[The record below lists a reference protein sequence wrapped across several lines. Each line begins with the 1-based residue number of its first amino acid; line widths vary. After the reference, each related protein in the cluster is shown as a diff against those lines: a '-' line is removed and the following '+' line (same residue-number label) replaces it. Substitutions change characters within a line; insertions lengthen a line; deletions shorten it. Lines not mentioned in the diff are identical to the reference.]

1 MYPDGL
7 PLMSQ
12 HLEKILAH
20 AERQL
25 TSEGSR
31 RLRERLDL
39 YKKFLKI
46 EEHRLRL
53 KHYSGAGGLE
63 IVRDRAALLDIVLRH
78 LFEGALEGST
88 YEDKAPPVAL
98 LAIGGYGRG
107 ELSPYS
113 DVDILFLHDSSRIS
127 AEAAE
132 VIEQVLYMLWDVGF
146 KVGHSTRSIDEAIKL
161 ANADVLT
168 KTSLLESRF
177 LAGDHRRHSK
187 FRREFFERC
196 VRGQVDS
203 YLKWRLENQ
212 DERHRKYGGSVFMQE
227 PNVKNACGGLRDYH
241 NLQWICYFR
250 DGMMS
255 TAKLVERKF
264 ISESDRRA
272 IDRAYDFLLRVRTEL
287 HYLSKRPSDLLTLFY
302 QGQIANSFHYPQKNV
317 LRRSES
323 FMRDYYQHAR
333 TIYLTAKRVTEGFLL
348 PDLSEKEQKPVFGF
362 LAKRKLKTE
371 QFDGFYSHGRLIY
384 AENPEVFHED
394 PFRLIRVFLYAQQRE
409 LELSS
414 ELQQLIRRRT
424 RLVNRTFQYARAARE
439 TFQAILSRKGQVGH
453 ILRMMHEVDFLGKY
467 LPEFGELTCL
477 VQHEF
482 FHRYTADEHTL
493 VCIEKLDSL
502 IDTEDPKLAPYKSLF
517 LKVEDP
523 YVLYLALL
531 LHDTGKASGARHHA
545 EASALS
551 AQKVAARLQLAPE
564 RRRKRIFLFNH
575 HITLSELV
583 NGQNLEDSAT
593 IADFAEVVRNPENL
607 DGLMLLTLADGQGT
621 GGQNWS
627 DWKET
632 LVWQLYHAT
641 SSYLHDEREFFA
653 ERRIAREDLQQA
665 VAKKMAKDSA
675 EEIEVHF
682 NSMPDRYFQSHN
694 VNEIVGHLRLFR
706 SFVESRVRNPS
717 LALSAAVKWHSK
729 PDQGHSE
736 FWICTWDRA
745 ALMAKIAGSFATA
758 SINILSADV
767 YTRVDNLMLAI
778 FRVCDTSFRPV
789 SDERDLQQ
797 VESVLQE
804 SLEKIDYDFA
814 PLLEKARK
822 RTAFHLPIGL
832 ELPTKLVISNEIH
845 SGYTVI
851 DLQTADRLGLLYDLL
866 ICLSGAKVNIASSR
880 IATEKG
886 AAFDSFYVTDLE
898 ARKITDEATLRH
910 LQKSLLAAATGGE
923 YGRKQAPPVSR

>member
-1 MYPDGL
+1 
-7 PLMSQ
+7 MSQ

-63 IVRDRAALLDIVLRH
+63 IVRDRAALLDVVLRH
-78 LFEGALEGST
+78 LFEGAVEGST
-88 YEDKAPPVAL
+88 FGDKTPPIAL

-113 DVDILFLHDSSRIS
+113 DVDILFLHDSARTS

-146 KVGHSTRSIDEAIKL
+146 KVGHATRSIDEAIKL
-161 ANADVLT
+161 ANSDVLT

-227 PNVKNACGGLRDYH
+227 PNIKNACGGLRDYH
-241 NLQWICYFR
+241 NMQWICYFR
-250 DGMMS
+250 DGVMS
-255 TAKLVERKF
+255 TSKLVERKY

-272 IDRAYDFLLRVRTEL
+272 IDRAYDFLQRVRTEL
-287 HYLSKRPSDLLTLFY
+287 HYLSKRPSDLMTLFY

-333 TIYLTAKRVTEGFLL
+333 TIYLTAKGVTEVYLL
-348 PDLSEKEQKPVFGF
+348 PDISDREHKPVFGF
-362 LAKRKLKTE
+362 LANRKLKTE

-384 AENPEVFHED
+384 FENREVFHED
-394 PFRLIRVFLYAQQRE
+394 PYRLIRVFLYAQQRE

-414 ELQQLIRRRT
+414 ELQQLIRRRS
-424 RLVNRTFQYARAARE
+424 RLINRTFQYARAARE
-439 TFQAILSRKGQVGH
+439 TFQAILSKKGQVGH

-493 VCIEKLDSL
+493 VCIEKLDLL

-531 LHDTGKASGARHHA
+531 LHDTGKSSGARHHA
-545 EASALS
+545 EASALN
-551 AQKVAARLQLAPE
+551 AQKVAARLQLSPE
-564 RRRKRIFLFNH
+564 RRRKLILLVDH
-575 HITLSELV
+575 HMTLSEIA
-583 NGQNLEDSAT
+583 QRRNLEDSAT
-593 IADFAEVVRNPENL
+593 IADFAEVVRSPENL
-607 DGLMLLTLADGQGT
+607 DSLMLLTLADGQGT

-632 LVWQLYHAT
+632 LVWHLYHAT
-641 SSYLHDEREFFA
+641 SSYLNDEREFFA

-665 VAKKMAKDSA
+665 VAKKLAKDSA

-682 NSMPDRYFQSHN
+682 HSMPDRYFQSHG

-706 SFVESRVRNPS
+706 SFVEMRTRNPKM
-717 LALSAAVKWHSK
+717 ALSAAVKWHSK

-758 SINILSADV
+758 SINILSADA

-804 SLEKIDYDFA
+804 SLEKIDYDFT

-822 RTAFHLPIGL
+822 RTSFHLPIGL
-832 ELPTKLVISNEIH
+832 DLPTKLAISNEIH

-851 DLQTADRLGLLYDLL
+851 DLQTADRLGLLYDIL
-866 ICLSGAKVNIASSR
+866 ICLSRGKVNIALSR

-898 ARKITDEATLRH
+898 SRKITDEATLRR
-910 LQKSLLAAATGGE
+910 LQTTLLAAATGGE
-923 YGRKQAPPVSR
+923 YSKK

>member
-1 MYPDGL
+1 
-7 PLMSQ
+7 MSQ

-63 IVRDRAALLDIVLRH
+63 IVHDRSALLDVVLRH
-78 LFEGALEGST
+78 LFEGAVEGSSIANKT
-88 YEDKAPPVAL
+88 PPFAL

-113 DVDILFLHDSSRIS
+113 DVDILFLHDSPRIS
-127 AEAAE
+127 ADAAE

-146 KVGHSTRSIDEAIKL
+146 KVGHSTRSVDEAIKL
-161 ANADVLT
+161 ANQDVQT

-177 LAGDHRRHSK
+177 LAGDHIRHAK

-196 VRGQVDS
+196 VRGQVDH
-203 YLKWRLENQ
+203 YLRWRVANQ

-227 PNVKNACGGLRDYH
+227 PNIKNGCGGLRDYH
-241 NLQWICYFR
+241 NMQWICFFR
-250 DGMMS
+250 DGVMS
-255 TAKLVERKF
+255 TVKLVERKY

-287 HYLSKRPSDLLTLFY
+287 HYLSNRPTDLLTLFF
-302 QGQIANSFHYPQKNV
+302 QGQIANSFHYPPKNV
-317 LRRSES
+317 LRRSEA

-348 PDLSEKEQKPVFGF
+348 PGIADKEQKPVFGF

-371 QFDGFYSHGRLIY
+371 QFDGFYSHGGLIY
-384 AENPEVFHED
+384 FENREVFNED
-394 PFRLIRVFLYAQQRE
+394 HFRLIRVFLHAQQRE
-409 LELSS
+409 LALSS
-414 ELQQLIRRRT
+414 ELQQLIRRRS

-439 TFQAILSRKGQVGH
+439 TFQAIMSRKGQVGH
-453 ILRMMHEVDFLGKY
+453 VLRMMHEVDFLGRY
-467 LPEFGELTCL
+467 MPEFGSLTCL
-477 VQHEF
+477 VQHEY

-517 LKVEDP
+517 LKLEDP

-531 LHDTGKASGARHHA
+531 LHDTGKATGARHHS
-545 EASALS
+545 EASAVN
-551 AQKVAARLQLAPE
+551 AQKVAARLQLSPE
-564 RRRKRIFLFNH
+564 RRRKLIILVDH
-575 HITLSELV
+575 HLTLSEIA
-583 NGQNLEDSAT
+583 QRRNLEDTAT
-593 IADFAEVVRNPENL
+593 IADFAEIVRSQENL
-607 DGLMLLTLADGQGT
+607 DALMLLTLADGQGT

-632 LVWQLYHAT
+632 LVWHLYHAT

-653 ERRIAREDLQQA
+653 ERKIQREDLQQA
-665 VAKKMAKDSA
+665 VAKRLSKDAA

-682 NSMPDRYFQSHN
+682 QSMPDRYFQSHN
-694 VNEIVGHLRLFR
+694 INEIVGHIRLFHTFMETR
-706 SFVESRVRNPS
+706 MRNPKM
-717 LALSAAVKWHSK
+717 ALSAAIRWHPK

-736 FWICTWDRA
+736 FWICTWDRS

-758 SINILSADV
+758 SINILSADA
-767 YTRVDNLMLAI
+767 YTRVDNLMLGI

-789 SDERDLQQ
+789 VDERDLEQ
-797 VESVLQE
+797 VDSVLQT
-804 SLEKIDYDFA
+804 SLEKSDFDFG
-814 PLLEKARK
+814 PLFERARK
-822 RTAFHLPIGL
+822 RTAFHRPLGVD
-832 ELPTKLVISNEIH
+832 LPTKLVISNEIH
-845 SGYTVI
+845 SNYTVI
-851 DLQTADRLGLLYDLL
+851 DLQTADRLGLLYDILV
-866 ICLSGAKVNIASSR
+866 CLSRAKVNIASSR

-886 AAFDSFYVTDLE
+886 AAFDSFYVTNTE
-898 ARKITDEATLRH
+898 SQKITDPEALKK
-910 LQKSLLAAATGGE
+910 LKSALLAAATRGE
-923 YGRKQAPPVSR
+923 IGKK

>member
-1 MYPDGL
+1 
-7 PLMSQ
+7 MSQ

-78 LFEGALEGST
+78 LFEGAVEGSA
-88 YEDKAPPVAL
+88 YADKTPPVAL

-113 DVDILFLHDSSRIS
+113 DVDILFLHDSARVTG
-127 AEAAE
+127 EATE

-161 ANADVLT
+161 ANSDVLT

-196 VRGQVDS
+196 VRGQVDH

-227 PNVKNACGGLRDYH
+227 PNIKNGCGGLRDYH
-241 NLQWICYFR
+241 NMQWICYFR
-250 DGMMS
+250 DGVMS
-255 TAKLVERKF
+255 TAKLVERKYV
-264 ISESDRRA
+264 SESDRRA
-272 IDRAYDFLLRVRTEL
+272 IDRAYDFLQRVRTEF
-287 HYLSKRPSDLLTLFY
+287 HYLSKRPSDLMTLFY

-348 PDLSEKEQKPVFGF
+348 PDIREKEQKPVFGF

-384 AENPEVFHED
+384 SENPEVFHED

-409 LELSS
+409 LELSP

-467 LPEFGELTCL
+467 IPEFGELTCL

-493 VCIEKLDSL
+493 VCIEKLDL
-502 IDTEDPKLAPYKSLF
+502 VIDTEDPKLSPYKSLF
-517 LKVEDP
+517 LQLEDP

-545 EASALS
+545 EASALN
-551 AQKVAARLQLAPE
+551 AQKVAARLQLSPE
-564 RRRKRIFLFNH
+564 RRRRLILLVDH
-575 HITLSELV
+575 HMTLSEIA
-583 NGQNLEDSAT
+583 QRRNLEDSAT

-607 DGLMLLTLADGQGT
+607 DALMLLTLADGQGT

-632 LVWQLYHAT
+632 LVWHLYHAT

-653 ERRIAREDLQQA
+653 ERKIAREDLQQA

-694 VNEIVGHLRLFR
+694 INEIVGHLRLFR
-706 SFVESRVRNPS
+706 SFVELRSRNPK

-804 SLEKIDYDFA
+804 SLEKIDYDFT

-832 ELPTKLVISNEIH
+832 ELPTKLMISNEIN

-851 DLQTADRLGLLYDLL
+851 DLQTADRLGLLYDVLV
-866 ICLSGAKVNIASSR
+866 CLSRAKVNIALSR

-898 ARKITDEATLRH
+898 GRKITEEAVLRR
-910 LQKSLLAAATGGE
+910 LQTSLLASATGGE
-923 YGRKQAPPVSR
+923 YGKK

>member
-1 MYPDGL
+1 
-7 PLMSQ
+7 MSQ

-78 LFEGALEGST
+78 LFEGALDGSD
-88 YEDKAPPVAL
+88 YADKTPPVAL

-196 VRGQVDS
+196 VRGQVDH

-227 PNVKNACGGLRDYH
+227 PNIKNGCGGLRDYH
-241 NLQWICYFR
+241 NMQWICYFR
-250 DGMMS
+250 DGVMS
-255 TAKLVERKF
+255 TAKLVERKY

-323 FMRDYYQHAR
+323 FMRDYYQHGR

-348 PDLSEKEQKPVFGF
+348 PDISEKEQKPVFGF

-384 AENPEVFHED
+384 AENPEIFHED

-467 LPEFGELTCL
+467 MPEFGELTCL

-517 LKVEDP
+517 LKLEDP

-564 RRRKRIFLFNH
+564 RRRKLILLVDH
-575 HITLSELV
+575 HMTLSEIA
-583 NGQNLEDSAT
+583 QRRNLEDSAT

-632 LVWQLYHAT
+632 LVWHLYHAT

-665 VAKKMAKDSA
+665 VSKKMAKDSA

-682 NSMPDRYFQSHN
+682 SSMPDRYFQSHN

-706 SFVESRVRNPS
+706 SFVELRLRNPK
-717 LALSAAVKWHSK
+717 LALSAAVKWQSK

-804 SLEKIDYDFA
+804 SLEKIDYDFS
-814 PLLEKARK
+814 PLMEKARK

-866 ICLSGAKVNIASSR
+866 ICLSRAKVNIASSR

-898 ARKITDEATLRH
+898 GRKITDEGMLRH
-910 LQKSLLAAATGGE
+910 LQMSLLAAATGGQ
-923 YGRKQAPPVSR
+923 YGRK

>member
-1 MYPDGL
+1 
-7 PLMSQ
+7 MSQ

-25 TSEGSR
+25 TSDGSR

-39 YKKFLKI
+39 YKKFLKV

-53 KHYSGAGGLE
+53 KHYSGGGGLE
-63 IVRDRAALLDIVLRH
+63 IVRDRSALLDVVLRH
-78 LFEGALEGST
+78 LFQGAIEGSS
-88 YEDKAPPVAL
+88 YGDKTPPFAL

-107 ELSPYS
+107 ELNPYS
-113 DVDILFLHDSSRIS
+113 DVDILFLHDAPRIS
-127 AEAAE
+127 AESAE

-161 ANADVLT
+161 ANQDVQT

-177 LAGDHRRHSK
+177 LAGDHLRHAK

-203 YLKWRLENQ
+203 YLRWRVSNQ

-227 PNVKNACGGLRDYH
+227 PNIKNGCGGLRDYH
-241 NLQWICYFR
+241 NMQWICFFR
-250 DGMMS
+250 DGVMS
-255 TAKLVERKF
+255 TVKLVERKY

-287 HYLSKRPSDLLTLFY
+287 HYLSNRPSDVLTLFY
-302 QGQIANSFHYPQKNV
+302 QGQIANSFHYPPKNV
-317 LRRSES
+317 LRRSEA
-323 FMRDYYQHAR
+323 FMREYYQYAR
-333 TIYLTAKRVTEGFLL
+333 AIYLTAKRITESYLL
-348 PDLSEKEQKPVFGF
+348 PGIAEKEKRPIFGF

-371 QFDGFYSHGRLIY
+371 QFDGFYSHGGLIY
-384 AENPEVFHED
+384 FDSREVFNED
-394 PFRLIRVFLYAQQRE
+394 PFRLIRVFLHAQQRE
-409 LELSS
+409 LALSS
-414 ELQQLIRRRT
+414 ELQQLIRRRS

-453 ILRMMHEVDFLGKY
+453 ILRMMHEVDLLGRY
-467 LPEFGELTCL
+467 MPEFGSITCL
-477 VQHEF
+477 VQHEY

-517 LKVEDP
+517 LKLEDP

-531 LHDTGKASGARHHA
+531 LHDTGKATGARHHS
-545 EASALS
+545 EASAVH
-551 AQKVAARLQLAPE
+551 AQKVAARLQLSPE
-564 RRRKRIFLFNH
+564 RRRKLILLVDH
-575 HITLSELV
+575 HLTLSEIAQRR
-583 NGQNLEDSAT
+583 NIEDSAT
-593 IADFAEVVRNPENL
+593 IGDFAEIVRSPENL
-607 DGLMLLTLADGQGT
+607 DALMLLTLADGQGT

-632 LVWQLYHAT
+632 LVWHLYHAT

-653 ERRIAREDLQQA
+653 ERKIQREDLQQA
-665 VAKKMAKDSA
+665 VAKRLSKDA
-675 EEIEVHF
+675 TEEIEVHF
-682 NSMPDRYFQSHN
+682 QSMPDRYFQSHN
-694 VNEIVGHLRLFR
+694 VNEIVGHIRLFHTFMETR
-706 SFVESRVRNPS
+706 IRNPKM
-717 LALSAAVKWHSK
+717 ALSAAIKWIPK

-736 FWICTWDRA
+736 FWICTWDRN
-745 ALMAKIAGSFATA
+745 ALMAKIAGCFATA
-758 SINILSADV
+758 SINILSADA
-767 YTRVDNLMLAI
+767 YTRVDNLMLGI

-789 SDERDLQQ
+789 VDERDLQE
-797 VESVLQE
+797 VDSVLQT
-804 SLEKIDYDFA
+804 SLEKSDFDFG

-822 RTAFHLPIGL
+822 RTAFHRPIGV

-845 SGYTVI
+845 SNYTVI
-851 DLQTADRLGLLYDLL
+851 DLQTADRLGLLYDIL
-866 ICLSGAKVNIASSR
+866 ICLSRANVNIASSR

-886 AAFDSFYVTDLE
+886 AAFDSFYVTNSE
-898 ARKITDEATLRH
+898 FQKITDPEALKR
-910 LQKSLLAAATGGE
+910 LQSSLLAAATGGE
-923 YGRKQAPPVSR
+923 FGRK

>member
-1 MYPDGL
+1 
-7 PLMSQ
+7 MSQ

-78 LFEGALEGST
+78 LFEGALDGSD
-88 YEDKAPPVAL
+88 YADKTPPVAL

-127 AEAAE
+127 SEAAE

-196 VRGQVDS
+196 VRGQVDH

-227 PNVKNACGGLRDYH
+227 PNIKNGCGGLRDYH
-241 NLQWICYFR
+241 NMQWICYFR
-250 DGMMS
+250 DGVMS
-255 TAKLVERKF
+255 TAKLVERKY

-272 IDRAYDFLLRVRTEL
+272 IDRAYDFLQRVRTEL

-302 QGQIANSFHYPQKNV
+302 QGQMANSFRYPQKNV

-323 FMRDYYQHAR
+323 FMRDYYQHGR

-348 PDLSEKEQKPVFGF
+348 PDISEKEQKPVFGF

-384 AENPEVFHED
+384 AENPEIFHED

-467 LPEFGELTCL
+467 MPEFGELTCL

-517 LKVEDP
+517 LKLEDP

-564 RRRKRIFLFNH
+564 RRRKLILLVDH
-575 HITLSELV
+575 HMTLSEIA
-583 NGQNLEDSAT
+583 QRRNLEDSAT

-632 LVWQLYHAT
+632 LVWHLYHAT

-665 VAKKMAKDSA
+665 VSKKMAKDSA

-682 NSMPDRYFQSHN
+682 SSMPDRYFQSHN

-706 SFVESRVRNPS
+706 SFVELRLRNPK
-717 LALSAAVKWHSK
+717 LALSAAVKWQSK

-804 SLEKIDYDFA
+804 SLEKIDYDFS
-814 PLLEKARK
+814 PLMEKARK

-866 ICLSGAKVNIASSR
+866 ICLSRAKVNIASSR

-898 ARKITDEATLRH
+898 GRKITDEGMLRH
-910 LQKSLLAAATGGE
+910 LQMSLLAAATGGQ
-923 YGRKQAPPVSR
+923 YGRK

>member
-1 MYPDGL
+1 
-7 PLMSQ
+7 MSQ

-63 IVRDRAALLDIVLRH
+63 IVRDRAALLDVVLRH
-78 LFEGALEGST
+78 LFEGALEGSGFA
-88 YEDKAPPVAL
+88 ERMPPVAL

-107 ELSPYS
+107 ELNPYS
-113 DVDILFLHDSSRIS
+113 DVDIWFLHDSLRI
-127 AEAAE
+127 ADETEE

-146 KVGHSTRSIDEAIKL
+146 KVGHSTRSIDGAIKV
-161 ANADVLT
+161 ANSCVIT

-177 LAGDHRRHSK
+177 LAGNQRLHSK

-196 VRGQVDS
+196 VRGQVES

-227 PNVKNACGGLRDYH
+227 PNVKNACGGVRDYH

-250 DGMMS
+250 DGVMS

-348 PDLSEKEQKPVFGF
+348 PDISEKEQKPVFGF
-362 LAKRKLKTE
+362 LARRKLKTE
-371 QFDGFYSHGRLIY
+371 HFDGFYSHGRLIY
-384 AENPEVFHED
+384 FENREIFHED
-394 PFRLIRVFLYAQQRE
+394 PFRLIRVLLYAQQRE
-409 LELSS
+409 VELSS

-467 LPEFGELTCL
+467 MPEFGELTCL

-502 IDTEDPKLAPYKSLF
+502 IDIADPKLAQYKTLF
-517 LKVEDP
+517 RNLEDP

-531 LHDTGKASGARHHA
+531 LHDTGKASGARPHA
-545 EASALS
+545 EASALN
-551 AQKVAARLQLAPE
+551 AQKVAARLQLSPE
-564 RRRKRIFLFNH
+564 RRSRLILLVDH
-575 HITLSELV
+575 HMTLSEIAQRRNV
-583 NGQNLEDSAT
+583 EDPAT
-593 IADFAEVVRNPENL
+593 VAAFARSLHTQENI
-607 DGLMLLTLADGQGT
+607 DSLMLLTLADGQGT
-621 GGQNWS
+621 SAQNWS

-632 LVWQLYHAT
+632 LVWQLYQAA
-641 SSYLHDEREFFA
+641 SSYLRDESEFFKK
-653 ERRIAREDLQQA
+653 RRIERADLHAAVSKRLARDFG
-665 VAKKMAKDSA
+665 
-675 EEIEVHF
+675 EEIETHF
-682 NSMPDRYFQSHN
+682 QSVPERYFQSHD
-694 VNEIVGHLRLFR
+694 VNEIVGHIRLFR
-706 SFVESRVRNPS
+706 GWLETRFKNSEEALAPAVR
-717 LALSAAVKWHSK
+717 WHSK
-729 PDQGHSE
+729 PTQGHSE
-736 FWICTWDRA
+736 VWICTWDRA

-758 SINILSADV
+758 SINILSADA
-767 YTRVDNLMLAI
+767 YTRTDNLMLGV
-778 FRVCDTSFRPV
+778 FRVCDVNFAPV
-789 SDERDLQQ
+789 TEERDQKM
-797 VESVLQE
+797 VEEILRQALRKAE
-804 SLEKIDYDFA
+804 FDF
-814 PLLEKARK
+814 
-822 RTAFHLPIGL
+822 
-832 ELPTKLVISNEIH
+832 
-845 SGYTVI
+845 
-851 DLQTADRLGLLYDLL
+851 
-866 ICLSGAKVNIASSR
+866 
-880 IATEKG
+880 
-886 AAFDSFYVTDLE
+886 
-898 ARKITDEATLRH
+898 
-910 LQKSLLAAATGGE
+910 
-923 YGRKQAPPVSR
+923 

>member
-1 MYPDGL
+1 
-7 PLMSQ
+7 MSQ

-25 TSEGSR
+25 TSDGSR

-39 YKKFLKI
+39 YKKFLKV

-63 IVRDRAALLDIVLRH
+63 IVRDRSALLDVVLRH
-78 LFEGALEGST
+78 LFQDAIEGSSFA
-88 YEDKAPPVAL
+88 DKTPPFAL

-107 ELSPYS
+107 ELNPYS
-113 DVDILFLHDSSRIS
+113 DVDILFLHDAPRIP
-127 AEAAE
+127 AESAE

-161 ANADVLT
+161 ANQDVQT

-177 LAGDHRRHSK
+177 LAGDHLRHAK

-196 VRGQVDS
+196 VRGQVDN
-203 YLKWRLENQ
+203 YLRWRVSNQ

-227 PNVKNACGGLRDYH
+227 PNIKNGCGGLRDYH
-241 NLQWICYFR
+241 NMEWICFFR
-250 DGMMS
+250 DGVMS
-255 TAKLVERKF
+255 TVKLVERKY

-287 HYLSKRPSDLLTLFY
+287 HYLSNRPSDVLTLFY
-302 QGQIANSFHYPQKNV
+302 QGQIANSFHYPPKNV
-317 LRRSES
+317 LRRSEA
-323 FMRDYYQHAR
+323 FMREYYQHAR

-348 PDLSEKEQKPVFGF
+348 PGIAEKEQRPIFGF

-371 QFDGFYSHGRLIY
+371 QFDGFYSHGGLIY
-384 AENPEVFHED
+384 FENREVFNED
-394 PFRLIRVFLYAQQRE
+394 PFRLIRVFLHAQQRE
-409 LELSS
+409 LALSS
-414 ELQQLIRRRT
+414 ELQQLIRRRS

-439 TFQAILSRKGQVGH
+439 TFQAILSRKGEVGH
-453 ILRMMHEVDFLGKY
+453 ILRMMHEVDFLGRY
-467 LPEFGELTCL
+467 MPEFGSITCL
-477 VQHEF
+477 VQHEY

-517 LKVEDP
+517 LKLEDP

-531 LHDTGKASGARHHA
+531 LHDTGKATGARHHS
-545 EASALS
+545 EASAVN
-551 AQKVAARLQLAPE
+551 AQKVAARLQLSPE
-564 RRRKRIFLFNH
+564 RRRKLILLVDH
-575 HITLSELV
+575 HLTLSEIAQRR
-583 NGQNLEDSAT
+583 NIEDSAT
-593 IADFAEVVRNPENL
+593 IADFAEIVRSPENL
-607 DGLMLLTLADGQGT
+607 DALMLLTLADGQGT

-632 LVWQLYHAT
+632 LVWHLYHAT

-653 ERRIAREDLQQA
+653 ERKIQREDLQQA
-665 VAKKMAKDSA
+665 IAKRLSKDA
-675 EEIEVHF
+675 TEEIEVHF
-682 NSMPDRYFQSHN
+682 QSMPDRYFQSHN
-694 VNEIVGHLRLFR
+694 VNEIIGHIRLFH
-706 SFVESRVRNPS
+706 SFMETRIRNPKM
-717 LALSAAVKWHSK
+717 ALSAAIKWLPK

-736 FWICTWDRA
+736 FWICTWDRN

-758 SINILSADV
+758 SINILSADA
-767 YTRVDNLMLAI
+767 YTRVDNLMLGI

-789 SDERDLQQ
+789 VDERDLQQ
-797 VESVLQE
+797 VDSILQT
-804 SLEKIDYDFA
+804 SLEKSDFDFG
-814 PLLEKARK
+814 PLLERARK
-822 RTAFHLPIGL
+822 RTAFHRPIGV

-845 SGYTVI
+845 SNYTVI
-851 DLQTADRLGLLYDLL
+851 DLQTADRLGLLYDIL
-866 ICLSGAKVNIASSR
+866 ICLSRANVNIASSR

-886 AAFDSFYVTDLE
+886 AAFDNFYVTDSE
-898 ARKITDEATLRH
+898 SQKITDPEALKR
-910 LQKSLLAAATGGE
+910 LQSSLLAAATGGE
-923 YGRKQAPPVSR
+923 FGRK

>member
-1 MYPDGL
+1 
-7 PLMSQ
+7 MSQ

-78 LFEGALEGST
+78 LFEGAVEGSAYT
-88 YEDKAPPVAL
+88 DKTPPVAL

-113 DVDILFLHDSSRIS
+113 DVDILFLHDSARITG
-127 AEAAE
+127 EATE

-161 ANADVLT
+161 ANSDVLT

-196 VRGQVDS
+196 VRGQVDH
-203 YLKWRLENQ
+203 YLKWRLDNQ

-227 PNVKNACGGLRDYH
+227 PNIKNGCGGLRDYH
-241 NLQWICYFR
+241 NMQWICYFR
-250 DGMMS
+250 DGVMS
-255 TAKLVERKF
+255 TAKLVERKY

-272 IDRAYDFLLRVRTEL
+272 IDRAYDFMQRVRTEF
-287 HYLSKRPSDLLTLFY
+287 HYLSKRPSDLMTLFY

-348 PDLSEKEQKPVFGF
+348 PDIREKEQKPVFGF

-384 AENPEVFHED
+384 SENPEVFHED

-409 LELSS
+409 LELSP

-467 LPEFGELTCL
+467 IPEFGELTCL

-493 VCIEKLDSL
+493 VCIEKLDL
-502 IDTEDPKLAPYKSLF
+502 VIDTEDPKLSPYKSLF
-517 LKVEDP
+517 LQLEDP

-545 EASALS
+545 EASALN
-551 AQKVAARLQLAPE
+551 AQKVAARLQLSPE
-564 RRRKRIFLFNH
+564 RRRRLILLVDH
-575 HITLSELV
+575 HMTLSEIA
-583 NGQNLEDSAT
+583 QRRNLEDSAT

-607 DGLMLLTLADGQGT
+607 DALMLLTLADGQGT

-632 LVWQLYHAT
+632 LVWHLYHAT

-694 VNEIVGHLRLFR
+694 INEIVGHLRLFR
-706 SFVESRVRNPS
+706 SFVELRSRNPKM
-717 LALSAAVKWHSK
+717 ALSAAVKWHSK

-804 SLEKIDYDFA
+804 SLEKIDYDFT

-832 ELPTKLVISNEIH
+832 ELPTKLMISNEIN

-851 DLQTADRLGLLYDLL
+851 DLQTADRLGLLYDVLV
-866 ICLSGAKVNIASSR
+866 CLSRAKVNIALSR

-898 ARKITDEATLRH
+898 GRKITEEAVLRR
-910 LQKSLLAAATGGE
+910 LQTTLLASATGGE
-923 YGRKQAPPVSR
+923 YGKK

>member
-1 MYPDGL
+1 
-7 PLMSQ
+7 MSQ

-63 IVRDRAALLDIVLRH
+63 IVRDRAALLDVVLRH
-78 LFEGALEGST
+78 LFEGAVEGSA
-88 YEDKAPPVAL
+88 YADKTPPVAL

-113 DVDILFLHDSSRIS
+113 DVDILFLHDAARIS
-127 AEAAE
+127 SEATE

-161 ANADVLT
+161 ANSDVLT

-177 LAGDHRRHSK
+177 LAGDHRRQSK

-196 VRGQVDS
+196 VRGQVDH

-227 PNVKNACGGLRDYH
+227 PNVKNGCGGLRDYH
-241 NLQWICYFR
+241 NMQWICYFR
-250 DGMMS
+250 DGVMS
-255 TAKLVERKF
+255 TAKLVERKY

-272 IDRAYDFLLRVRTEL
+272 IDRAYDFLERVRTEL
-287 HYLSKRPSDLLTLFY
+287 HYQSKRPSDLLTLFL

-348 PDLSEKEQKPVFGF
+348 PDLSNKERKPVFGF

-371 QFDGFYSHGRLIY
+371 QFDGFYSHGRLMY
-384 AENPEVFHED
+384 FENREVFHED

-424 RLVNRTFQYARAARE
+424 RLVNRTFQYARSARE

-467 LPEFGELTCL
+467 MPEFGELTCL

-502 IDTEDPKLAPYKSLF
+502 IDTEDSKLAPYKSLF
-517 LKVEDP
+517 LKLEDP

-531 LHDTGKASGARHHA
+531 LHDTGKASGARHHS
-545 EASALS
+545 EASALN
-551 AQKVAARLQLAPE
+551 AQKVAARLQLSPE
-564 RRRKRIFLFNH
+564 RRRKLILLVDH
-575 HITLSELV
+575 HMTLSEIA
-583 NGQNLEDSAT
+583 QRRNLEDSAT

-607 DGLMLLTLADGQGT
+607 DALMLLTLADGQGT

-632 LVWQLYHAT
+632 LVWHLYHAT

-653 ERRIAREDLQQA
+653 ERLIAREDLQQA
-665 VAKKMAKDSA
+665 VAKKMAKDSG

-694 VNEIVGHLRLFR
+694 INEIVGHLRLFR
-706 SFVESRVRNPS
+706 SFVESRVRNPKM
-717 LALSAAVKWHSK
+717 ALSAAVKWNSK

-797 VESVLQE
+797 VESVLQA
-804 SLEKIDYDFA
+804 SLEKIDYDFT
-814 PLLEKARK
+814 PLMEKARK
-822 RTAFHLPIGL
+822 RTAFHLPIGMD
-832 ELPTKLVISNEIH
+832 LPTKLVISNEIH

-851 DLQTADRLGLLYDLL
+851 DLQTADRLGLLYDVL
-866 ICLSGAKVNIASSR
+866 ICLSRAKVNIALSR

-898 ARKITDEATLRH
+898 GRKITDEAMLRR
-910 LQKSLLAAATGGE
+910 LQISLLAAATGGE
-923 YGRKQAPPVSR
+923 YGKK

>member
-1 MYPDGL
+1 
-7 PLMSQ
+7 MSQ

-20 AERQL
+20 AEREL
-25 TSEGSR
+25 SSEGSR

-78 LFEGALEGST
+78 LFEGAMEGSAYAEKT
-88 YEDKAPPVAL
+88 PPVAL

-113 DVDILFLHDSSRIS
+113 DVDILFLHDSGRIS
-127 AEAAE
+127 AEATE

-146 KVGHSTRSIDEAIKL
+146 KVGHSTRFIDEAIKL
-161 ANADVLT
+161 ANSDVLT

-177 LAGDHRRHSK
+177 LAGDHRGHSK

-196 VRGQVDS
+196 VRGQVES

-212 DERHRKYGGSVFMQE
+212 DDRHRKYGGSVFMQE
-227 PNVKNACGGLRDYH
+227 PNIKNGCGGLRDYH
-241 NLQWICYFR
+241 NMQWICYFR
-250 DGMMS
+250 DGAMS

-272 IDRAYDFLLRVRTEL
+272 IDRAYDFLQRVRTEL

-348 PDLSEKEQKPVFGF
+348 PDISEREQKPIFGF

-371 QFDGFYSHGRLIY
+371 QFDGFYSHGGLIY
-384 AENPEVFHED
+384 FENSEVFHGD

-502 IDTEDPKLAPYKSLF
+502 IDTEDPKLAPYNSLF
-517 LKVEDP
+517 LKLEDP
-523 YVLYLALL
+523 YALYLALL
-531 LHDTGKASGARHHA
+531 LHDTGKSSGARHHA
-545 EASALS
+545 EASALN
-551 AQKVAARLQLAPE
+551 AQKVAARLQLSPE
-564 RRRKRIFLFNH
+564 RRRKLIFLVDH
-575 HITLSELV
+575 HMTLSEIA
-583 NGQNLEDSAT
+583 QRRNLEDSAT

-607 DGLMLLTLADGQGT
+607 DALMLLTLADGQGT

-653 ERRIAREDLQQA
+653 ERLIAREDLQLA
-665 VAKKMAKDSA
+665 VAKKMAKDTG

-694 VNEIVGHLRLFR
+694 VNEIVGHIRLFR
-706 SFVESRVRNPS
+706 SFVESRVRNPKM
-717 LALSAAVKWHSK
+717 ALSAAVKWHTK

-804 SLEKIDYDFA
+804 SLEKIDYDFT

-832 ELPTKLVISNEIH
+832 ELPTKLVVSNEIH

-851 DLQTADRLGLLYDLL
+851 DLQTADRLGLLYDVL
-866 ICLSGAKVNIASSR
+866 ICLSRAKVNIASSR

-898 ARKITDEATLRH
+898 GRKITDEATLRR
-910 LQKSLLAAATGGE
+910 LQTSLLAAATGGE
-923 YGRKQAPPVSR
+923 YGKK

>member
-1 MYPDGL
+1 
-7 PLMSQ
+7 MSQ

-25 TSEGSR
+25 ASEGSR

-78 LFEGALEGST
+78 LFEGAMEGSVYADRT
-88 YEDKAPPVAL
+88 PPVAL

-113 DVDILFLHDSSRIS
+113 DVDILFLHDSARIAS
-127 AEAAE
+127 EGAE

-146 KVGHSTRSIDEAIKL
+146 KVGHATRSIDEAIKL
-161 ANADVLT
+161 ANSDVLT

-177 LAGDHRRHSK
+177 LAGDHRQHSK

-196 VRGQVDS
+196 VRGQVDR

-212 DERHRKYGGSVFMQE
+212 DDRHRKYGGSVFMQE
-227 PNVKNACGGLRDYH
+227 PNIKNGCGGLRDYH
-241 NLQWICYFR
+241 NMQWICYFR
-250 DGMMS
+250 DGVMS
-255 TAKLVERKF
+255 TAKLVERKY

-272 IDRAYDFLLRVRTEL
+272 IDRAYDFLQRVRTEL
-287 HYLSKRPSDLLTLFY
+287 HYLSKRASDLMTLFY

-348 PDLSEKEQKPVFGF
+348 PDISVKEQKPVFGF

-384 AENPEVFHED
+384 FENAEVFHED

-467 LPEFGELTCL
+467 MPEFGELTCL

-502 IDTEDPKLAPYKSLF
+502 IDIEDPKLAPYKSLF
-517 LKVEDP
+517 LKFEDP

-545 EASALS
+545 EASALN
-551 AQKVAARLQLAPE
+551 AQKVAARLQLSPE
-564 RRRKRIFLFNH
+564 RRRKLILLVDNH
-575 HITLSELV
+575 MTLSEIA
-583 NGQNLEDSAT
+583 QRRNLEDSAT

-607 DGLMLLTLADGQGT
+607 DALMLLTLADGQGT

-632 LVWQLYHAT
+632 LVWHLYHAT

-665 VAKKMAKDSA
+665 VARKMAKDSA

-682 NSMPDRYFQSHN
+682 NSMPDRYFQSHHI
-694 VNEIVGHLRLFR
+694 NEIVGHIRLFR
-706 SFVESRVRNPS
+706 SFVELRLRNPKM
-717 LALSAAVKWHSK
+717 ALSAAVKWHSK

-789 SDERDLQQ
+789 SDERDLEQ

-804 SLEKIDYDFA
+804 SLEKIDYDFT

-822 RTAFHLPIGL
+822 RTAFHIPIGL

-851 DLQTADRLGLLYDLL
+851 DLQTADRLGLLYDVL
-866 ICLSGAKVNIASSR
+866 ICLSRAKVNIALSR

-898 ARKITDEATLRH
+898 SRKITDEATLRR
-910 LQKSLLAAATGGE
+910 LQTSLLAAATGGE
-923 YGRKQAPPVSR
+923 YGKR

>member
-1 MYPDGL
+1 
-7 PLMSQ
+7 MSQ

-63 IVRDRAALLDIVLRH
+63 IVRDRAALLDVVLRH
-78 LFEGALEGST
+78 LFEGAVEGSA
-88 YEDKAPPVAL
+88 YSDKTPPVAL

-113 DVDILFLHDSSRIS
+113 DVDILFLHDSARIS
-127 AEAAE
+127 AEATE

-161 ANADVLT
+161 ANSDVLT

-227 PNVKNACGGLRDYH
+227 PNIKNGCGGLRDYH

-250 DGMMS
+250 DGVMS
-255 TAKLVERKF
+255 TAKLVERKY

-272 IDRAYDFLLRVRTEL
+272 IDRAYDFLQRVRTEF
-287 HYLSKRPSDLLTLFY
+287 HYLSKRPSDLLTLFL

-348 PDLSEKEQKPVFGF
+348 PDIGDREQKPVFGF

-384 AENPEVFHED
+384 FENQEVFHAD

-517 LKVEDP
+517 LKLEDP

-545 EASALS
+545 EASALN
-551 AQKVAARLQLAPE
+551 AQKVAARLQLSPE
-564 RRRKRIFLFNH
+564 RRRKLILLVDH
-575 HITLSELV
+575 HMTLSEIA
-583 NGQNLEDSAT
+583 QRRNLEDSAT
-593 IADFAEVVRNPENL
+593 IADFAEIVRNPENL
-607 DGLMLLTLADGQGT
+607 DALMLLTLADGQGT

-632 LVWQLYHAT
+632 LVWHLYHAT

-653 ERRIAREDLQQA
+653 ERQIAREDLQQA
-665 VAKKMAKDSA
+665 VAKRMAKDTG

-694 VNEIVGHLRLFR
+694 INEIVGHIRLFR
-706 SFVESRVRNPS
+706 SFVESRVRNPKM
-717 LALSAAVKWHSK
+717 ALSAAVKWHSK

-736 FWICTWDRA
+736 FWICTWDRT
-745 ALMAKIAGSFATA
+745 ALMAKISGSFATA

-767 YTRVDNLMLAI
+767 YTRADNLMLAI

-804 SLEKIDYDFA
+804 SLEKIDYDFT

-822 RTAFHLPIGL
+822 RTAFHLPIGM

-851 DLQTADRLGLLYDLL
+851 DLQTADRLGLLYDVL
-866 ICLSGAKVNIASSR
+866 ICLSRAKVNITSSR

-898 ARKITDEATLRH
+898 ARKITDEATLR
-910 LQKSLLAAATGGE
+910 LLKTSLLAAATGGE
-923 YGRKQAPPVSR
+923 YGKK

>member
-78 LFEGALEGST
+78 LFDGALEGSV
-88 YEDKAPPVAL
+88 YADKAPPVAL

-127 AEAAE
+127 TEAAE

-227 PNVKNACGGLRDYH
+227 PNIKNGCGGLRDYH

-317 LRRSES
+317 LRRSEA
-323 FMRDYYQHAR
+323 FMRDYYQHGR

-348 PDLSEKEQKPVFGF
+348 PDISEKEQKPVFGF

-384 AENPEVFHED
+384 AENPEVFHAD

-467 LPEFGELTCL
+467 MPEFGELTCL

-517 LKVEDP
+517 LKLEDP

-564 RRRKRIFLFNH
+564 RRRKLILLVDH
-575 HITLSELV
+575 HMTLSEIA
-583 NGQNLEDSAT
+583 QRRNLEDSAT

-632 LVWQLYHAT
+632 LVWHLYHAT

-706 SFVESRVRNPS
+706 SFVELRLRNPK

-832 ELPTKLVISNEIH
+832 ELPTKFVISNEIH

-898 ARKITDEATLRH
+898 GRKITDETTLRH

-923 YGRKQAPPVSR
+923 YDRK

>member
-1 MYPDGL
+1 
-7 PLMSQ
+7 MSQ

-88 YEDKAPPVAL
+88 FADKAPPVAL

-127 AEAAE
+127 PEAAE

-250 DGMMS
+250 DGVMS

-384 AENPEVFHED
+384 AENPEIFHED

-517 LKVEDP
+517 LKLEDP

-564 RRRKRIFLFNH
+564 RRRKLILLVDH
-575 HITLSELV
+575 HMTLSEIA
-583 NGQNLEDSAT
+583 QRRNLEDSAT

-641 SSYLHDEREFFA
+641 SSYLHDEAEFFA

-706 SFVESRVRNPS
+706 SFVELRLRNPE

-814 PLLEKARK
+814 PLLEKAKK

-898 ARKITDEATLRH
+898 ARKITDDATLRH

-923 YGRKQAPPVSR
+923 YGRK

>member
-1 MYPDGL
+1 
-7 PLMSQ
+7 MSQ

-78 LFEGALEGST
+78 LFEGALDGSD
-88 YEDKAPPVAL
+88 YADKTPPVAL

-127 AEAAE
+127 SEAAE

-196 VRGQVDS
+196 VRGQVDH

-227 PNVKNACGGLRDYH
+227 PNIKNGCGGLRDYH
-241 NLQWICYFR
+241 NMQWICYFR
-250 DGMMS
+250 DGVMS
-255 TAKLVERKF
+255 TAKLVERKY

-323 FMRDYYQHAR
+323 FMRDYYQHGR

-348 PDLSEKEQKPVFGF
+348 PDISEKEQKPVFGF

-384 AENPEVFHED
+384 AENPEIFHED

-453 ILRMMHEVDFLGKY
+453 VLRMMHEVDFLGKY
-467 LPEFGELTCL
+467 MPEFGELTCL

-517 LKVEDP
+517 LKLEDP

-564 RRRKRIFLFNH
+564 RRRKLILLVDH
-575 HITLSELV
+575 HMTLSEIA
-583 NGQNLEDSAT
+583 QRRNLEDSVT

-632 LVWQLYHAT
+632 LVWHLYHAT

-665 VAKKMAKDSA
+665 VSKKMAKDSA

-682 NSMPDRYFQSHN
+682 SSMPDRYFQSHN

-706 SFVESRVRNPS
+706 SFVELRLRNPK
-717 LALSAAVKWHSK
+717 LALSAAVKWQSK

-804 SLEKIDYDFA
+804 SLEKIDYDFS
-814 PLLEKARK
+814 PLMEKARK

-866 ICLSGAKVNIASSR
+866 ICLSRAKVNITSSR

-898 ARKITDEATLRH
+898 GRKITDEGMLRH
-910 LQKSLLAAATGGE
+910 LQMSLLAAATGGQ
-923 YGRKQAPPVSR
+923 YGKK

>member
-1 MYPDGL
+1 
-7 PLMSQ
+7 MSQ

-78 LFEGALEGST
+78 LFEGALDGSD
-88 YEDKAPPVAL
+88 YADKTPPVAL

-127 AEAAE
+127 SEAAE

-177 LAGDHRRHSK
+177 LAGDHRGHSK

-196 VRGQVDS
+196 VRGQVDH

-227 PNVKNACGGLRDYH
+227 PNIKNGCGGLRDYH
-241 NLQWICYFR
+241 NMQWICYFR
-250 DGMMS
+250 DGVMS
-255 TAKLVERKF
+255 TAKLVERKY

-272 IDRAYDFLLRVRTEL
+272 IDRAYDFLQRVRTEL

-302 QGQIANSFHYPQKNV
+302 QGQMANSFRYPQKNV

-323 FMRDYYQHAR
+323 FMRDYYQHGR

-348 PDLSEKEQKPVFGF
+348 PDISEKEQKPVFGF

-384 AENPEVFHED
+384 AENPEIFHED

-467 LPEFGELTCL
+467 MPEFGELTCL

-517 LKVEDP
+517 LKLEDP

-564 RRRKRIFLFNH
+564 RRRKLILLVDH
-575 HITLSELV
+575 HMTLSEIA
-583 NGQNLEDSAT
+583 QRRNLEDSAT

-632 LVWQLYHAT
+632 LVWHLYHAT

-665 VAKKMAKDSA
+665 VSKKMAKDSA

-682 NSMPDRYFQSHN
+682 SSMPDRYFQSHN

-706 SFVESRVRNPS
+706 SFVELRLRNPK
-717 LALSAAVKWHSK
+717 LALSAAVKWQSK

-804 SLEKIDYDFA
+804 SLEKIDYDFS
-814 PLLEKARK
+814 PLMEKARK

-866 ICLSGAKVNIASSR
+866 ICLSRAKVNIASSR

-898 ARKITDEATLRH
+898 GRKITDEGMLRH
-910 LQKSLLAAATGGE
+910 LQMSLLAAATGGQ
-923 YGRKQAPPVSR
+923 YGRK

>member
-1 MYPDGL
+1 
-7 PLMSQ
+7 MSQ

-78 LFEGALEGST
+78 LFEGAVEGSVFA
-88 YEDKAPPVAL
+88 DKTPPVAL

-113 DVDILFLHDSSRIS
+113 DVDILFLHDAARIS
-127 AEAAE
+127 ADAAE

-146 KVGHSTRSIDEAIKL
+146 KVGHATRSIDEAIRL
-161 ANADVLT
+161 ANSDVLT

-177 LAGDHRRHSK
+177 LAGDHKRHSK
-187 FRREFFERC
+187 FRRDFFERC
-196 VRGQVDS
+196 VRGQVES

-241 NLQWICYFR
+241 NMQWICYFR
-250 DGMMS
+250 DGVMS
-255 TAKLVERKF
+255 TAKLVERKY

-272 IDRAYDFLLRVRTEL
+272 IDRAYDFLQRVRTEL
-287 HYLSKRPSDLLTLFY
+287 HYLSKRPSDLMTLFY

-348 PDLSEKEQKPVFGF
+348 PGIIEKEEKPVFGF

-384 AENPEVFHED
+384 FENPEIFHED

-409 LELSS
+409 MELSP

-502 IDTEDPKLAPYKSLF
+502 IDTEDPKLAPYSSLF
-517 LKVEDP
+517 LKLEDP

-545 EASALS
+545 EASALN
-551 AQKVAARLQLAPE
+551 AQKVAARLQLSPE
-564 RRRKRIFLFNH
+564 RRRKLILLVDH
-575 HITLSELV
+575 HMTLSEIA
-583 NGQNLEDSAT
+583 QRRNLEDSAT

-607 DGLMLLTLADGQGT
+607 DALMLLTLADGQGT

-632 LVWQLYHAT
+632 LVWHLYHAT
-641 SSYLHDEREFFA
+641 ASYLHDEREFFA
-653 ERRIAREDLQQA
+653 ERLIAREDLQQA
-665 VAKKMAKDSA
+665 VAKKMSKDSA

-706 SFVESRVRNPS
+706 SFVELRVRNPS

-797 VESVLQE
+797 VESVLQA
-804 SLEKIDYDFA
+804 SLEKIDYDFT
-814 PLLEKARK
+814 PLMEKARK

-832 ELPTKLVISNEIH
+832 ELPTKLMISNEIN

-851 DLQTADRLGLLYDLL
+851 DLQTADRLGLLYDVL
-866 ICLSGAKVNIASSR
+866 ICLSRAKVNIALSR

-898 ARKITDEATLRH
+898 GRKITDAGTLRR
-910 LQKSLLAAATGGE
+910 LQTSLLAAATGGE
-923 YGRKQAPPVSR
+923 YGKK

>member
-1 MYPDGL
+1 
-7 PLMSQ
+7 MSQ

-78 LFEGALEGST
+78 LFEGALDGSD
-88 YEDKAPPVAL
+88 YADKTPPVAL

-127 AEAAE
+127 SEAAE

-146 KVGHSTRSIDEAIKL
+146 KVGHSSRSIDEAIKL

-196 VRGQVDS
+196 VRGQVDH

-227 PNVKNACGGLRDYH
+227 PNIKNGCGGLRDYH
-241 NLQWICYFR
+241 NMQWICYFR
-250 DGMMS
+250 DGVMS
-255 TAKLVERKF
+255 TAKLVERKY

-272 IDRAYDFLLRVRTEL
+272 IDRAYDFLQRVRTEL

-323 FMRDYYQHAR
+323 FMRDYYQHGR

-348 PDLSEKEQKPVFGF
+348 PDISEKEQKPVFGF

-384 AENPEVFHED
+384 AENPEIFHED

-467 LPEFGELTCL
+467 IPEFGELTCL

-517 LKVEDP
+517 LKLEDP

-564 RRRKRIFLFNH
+564 RRRKLILLVDH
-575 HITLSELV
+575 HMTLSEIA
-583 NGQNLEDSAT
+583 QRRNLEDSAT

-632 LVWQLYHAT
+632 LVWHLYHAT

-665 VAKKMAKDSA
+665 VSKKMAKDSA

-682 NSMPDRYFQSHN
+682 SSMPDRYFQSHN

-706 SFVESRVRNPS
+706 SFVELRLRNPK
-717 LALSAAVKWHSK
+717 LALSAAVKWQSK

-804 SLEKIDYDFA
+804 SLEKIDYDFS
-814 PLLEKARK
+814 PLMEKARK

-866 ICLSGAKVNIASSR
+866 ICLSRAKVNIASSR

-898 ARKITDEATLRH
+898 GRKITDEGMLRH
-910 LQKSLLAAATGGE
+910 LQMSLLAAATGGQ
-923 YGRKQAPPVSR
+923 YGRK

>member
-1 MYPDGL
+1 
-7 PLMSQ
+7 MSQ

-78 LFEGALEGST
+78 LFEGAVEGSA
-88 YEDKAPPVAL
+88 YADKTPPVAL

-113 DVDILFLHDSSRIS
+113 DVDILFLHDSARVTG
-127 AEAAE
+127 EATEA
-132 VIEQVLYMLWDVGF
+132 IEQVLYMLWDVGF
-146 KVGHSTRSIDEAIKL
+146 KVGHATRSIDEAIKL
-161 ANADVLT
+161 ANSDVLT

-196 VRGQVDS
+196 VRGQVDH

-227 PNVKNACGGLRDYH
+227 PNIKNGCGGLRDYH
-241 NLQWICYFR
+241 NMQWICYFR
-250 DGMMS
+250 DGVMS
-255 TAKLVERKF
+255 TAKLVERKY

-272 IDRAYDFLLRVRTEL
+272 IDRAYDFLQRVRTEF
-287 HYLSKRPSDLLTLFY
+287 HYLSKRPSDLMTLFY

-348 PDLSEKEQKPVFGF
+348 PDIREKEQKPVFGF

-384 AENPEVFHED
+384 SENPEVFHED

-409 LELSS
+409 LELSP

-467 LPEFGELTCL
+467 IPEFGELTCL

-493 VCIEKLDSL
+493 VCIEKLDL
-502 IDTEDPKLAPYKSLF
+502 VIDTEDPKLSPYKSLF
-517 LKVEDP
+517 LQLEDP

-545 EASALS
+545 EASALN
-551 AQKVAARLQLAPE
+551 AQKVAARLQLSPE
-564 RRRKRIFLFNH
+564 RRRRLILLVDH
-575 HITLSELV
+575 HMTLSEIA
-583 NGQNLEDSAT
+583 QRRNLEDSAT

-607 DGLMLLTLADGQGT
+607 DALMLLTLADGQGT

-632 LVWQLYHAT
+632 LVWHLYHAT

-694 VNEIVGHLRLFR
+694 INEIVGHLRLFR
-706 SFVESRVRNPS
+706 SFVELRSRNPK

-804 SLEKIDYDFA
+804 SLEKIDYDFT

-832 ELPTKLVISNEIH
+832 ELPTKLMISNEIN

-851 DLQTADRLGLLYDLL
+851 DLQTADRLGLLYDVLV
-866 ICLSGAKVNIASSR
+866 CLSRAKVNIALSR

-898 ARKITDEATLRH
+898 GRKITEEAVLRR
-910 LQKSLLAAATGGE
+910 LQTSLLASATGGE
-923 YGRKQAPPVSR
+923 YGKK

>member
-1 MYPDGL
+1 
-7 PLMSQ
+7 MSQ

-25 TSEGSR
+25 TSDGSR

-39 YKKFLKI
+39 YKKFLKV

-63 IVRDRAALLDIVLRH
+63 IVRDRSALLDVVLRH
-78 LFEGALEGST
+78 LFQGAIEGSS
-88 YEDKAPPVAL
+88 YGDKTPPFAL

-107 ELSPYS
+107 ELNPYS
-113 DVDILFLHDSSRIS
+113 DVDILFLHDAPRIS
-127 AEAAE
+127 AESAE

-161 ANADVLT
+161 ANQDVQT

-177 LAGDHRRHSK
+177 LAGDHLRHAK

-196 VRGQVDS
+196 VRGQVDN
-203 YLKWRLENQ
+203 YLRWRVSNQ

-227 PNVKNACGGLRDYH
+227 PNIKNGCGGLRDYH
-241 NLQWICYFR
+241 NMQWICFFR
-250 DGMMS
+250 DGVMS
-255 TAKLVERKF
+255 TVKLVERKY

-287 HYLSKRPSDLLTLFY
+287 HYLSNRPSDVLTLFY
-302 QGQIANSFHYPQKNV
+302 QGQIANSFHYPPKNV
-317 LRRSES
+317 LRRSEA
-323 FMRDYYQHAR
+323 FMREYYQYAR
-333 TIYLTAKRVTEGFLL
+333 AIYLTAKRITESYLL
-348 PDLSEKEQKPVFGF
+348 PGIGEKEKRPIFGF

-371 QFDGFYSHGRLIY
+371 QFDGFYSHGGLIY
-384 AENPEVFHED
+384 FDSREVFNED
-394 PFRLIRVFLYAQQRE
+394 PFRLIRVFLHAQQRE
-409 LELSS
+409 LALSS
-414 ELQQLIRRRT
+414 ELQQLIRRRS

-453 ILRMMHEVDFLGKY
+453 ILRMMHEVDLLGRY
-467 LPEFGELTCL
+467 MPEFGSITCL
-477 VQHEF
+477 VQHEY

-517 LKVEDP
+517 LKLEDP

-531 LHDTGKASGARHHA
+531 LHDTGKATGARHHS
-545 EASALS
+545 EASAVH
-551 AQKVAARLQLAPE
+551 AQKVAARLQLSPE
-564 RRRKRIFLFNH
+564 RRRKLILLVDH
-575 HITLSELV
+575 HLTLSEIAQRR
-583 NGQNLEDSAT
+583 NIEDSAT
-593 IADFAEVVRNPENL
+593 IGDFAEIVRSPENL
-607 DGLMLLTLADGQGT
+607 DALMLLTLADGQGT

-632 LVWQLYHAT
+632 LVWHLYHAT

-653 ERRIAREDLQQA
+653 ERKIQREDLQQA
-665 VAKKMAKDSA
+665 VAKRLSKDAA

-682 NSMPDRYFQSHN
+682 QSMPDRYFQSHN
-694 VNEIVGHLRLFR
+694 VNEIVGHIRLFHTFMETR
-706 SFVESRVRNPS
+706 IRNPKM
-717 LALSAAVKWHSK
+717 ALSAAIKWIPK

-736 FWICTWDRA
+736 FWICTWDRN

-758 SINILSADV
+758 SINILSADA
-767 YTRVDNLMLAI
+767 YTRVDNLMLGI

-789 SDERDLQQ
+789 VDEQDLQE
-797 VESVLQE
+797 VDSVLQT
-804 SLEKIDYDFA
+804 SLEKSDFDFG

-822 RTAFHLPIGL
+822 RTAFHRPIGV

-845 SGYTVI
+845 SNYTVI
-851 DLQTADRLGLLYDLL
+851 DLQTADRLGLLYDIL
-866 ICLSGAKVNIASSR
+866 ICLSRANVNIASSR

-886 AAFDSFYVTDLE
+886 AAFDSFYVTNSE
-898 ARKITDEATLRH
+898 SQKITDPEALKR
-910 LQKSLLAAATGGE
+910 LQSSLLAAA
-923 YGRKQAPPVSR
+923 A

>member
-1 MYPDGL
+1 MA
-7 PLMSQ
+7 Q

-20 AERQL
+20 AEREL
-25 TSEGSR
+25 VSEGKE
-31 RLRERLDL
+31 RLREKLNL
-39 YKKFLKI
+39 YKKFLKL

-63 IVRDRAALLDIVLRH
+63 VVRDRAILLDVVLRH
-78 LFEGALEGST
+78 LFEGAVEFPPFNNQT
-88 YEDKAPPVAL
+88 PPVAL

-107 ELSPYS
+107 EMNPYS
-113 DVDILFLHDSSRIS
+113 DVDILFLH
-127 AEAAE
+127 ETGKVQPNAAD

-146 KVGHSTRSIDEAIKL
+146 KVGHATRSIQEANRL
-161 ANADVLT
+161 ANSDVLT

-177 LAGDHRRHSK
+177 LAGNRNLYAK
-187 FRREFFERC
+187 FRRDFFEHC
-196 VRGQVDS
+196 VRGQVNA
-203 YLKWRLENQ
+203 YLTWRLANQ
-212 DERHRKYGGSVFMQE
+212 EERRRKYGGSVFMQE
-227 PNVKNACGGLRDYH
+227 PNVKNGCGGLRDYQ
-241 NLQWICYFR
+241 NMQWICYFR
-250 DGMMS
+250 DGVMS
-255 TAKLVERKF
+255 TAKLVERKY

-272 IDRAYDFLLRVRTEL
+272 IDRAYDFLERVRTEL
-287 HYLSKRPSDLLTLFY
+287 HYQSKRPSDLLTLFL

-348 PDLSEKEQKPVFGF
+348 PDIGDREQKPVFGF

-384 AENPEVFHED
+384 FENQEVFHAD

-517 LKVEDP
+517 LKLEDP

-545 EASALS
+545 EASALN
-551 AQKVAARLQLAPE
+551 AQKVAARLQLSPE
-564 RRRKRIFLFNH
+564 RRRKLILLVDH
-575 HITLSELV
+575 HMTLSEIA
-583 NGQNLEDSAT
+583 QRRNLEDSAT
-593 IADFAEVVRNPENL
+593 IADFAEIVRNPENL
-607 DGLMLLTLADGQGT
+607 DALMLLTLADGQGT

-632 LVWQLYHAT
+632 LVWHLYHAT

-653 ERRIAREDLQQA
+653 ERLIAREDLQQA
-665 VAKKMAKDSA
+665 VAKKMSKDSA

-694 VNEIVGHLRLFR
+694 INEIVGHIRLFR
-706 SFVESRVRNPS
+706 SFVESRVRNPKM
-717 LALSAAVKWHSK
+717 ALSAAVKWHSK

-736 FWICTWDRA
+736 FWICTWDRT
-745 ALMAKIAGSFATA
+745 ALMAKISGSFATA

-767 YTRVDNLMLAI
+767 YTRADNLMLAI

-797 VESVLQE
+797 VESVLQA
-804 SLEKIDYDFA
+804 SLEKIDYDFG
-814 PLLEKARK
+814 PLMEKARK

-832 ELPTKLVISNEIH
+832 DLPTKLVISNEIH

-851 DLQTADRLGLLYDLL
+851 DLQTADRLGLLYDVL
-866 ICLSGAKVNIASSR
+866 ICLSRAKVNITSSR

-898 ARKITDEATLRH
+898 ARKITDEATLR
-910 LQKSLLAAATGGE
+910 LLKTSLLAAATGGQ
-923 YGRKQAPPVSR
+923 YGRK

>member
-1 MYPDGL
+1 
-7 PLMSQ
+7 MSQ

-25 TSEGSR
+25 SSEGSR

-88 YEDKAPPVAL
+88 YGEKPPPVAL

-113 DVDILFLHDSSRIS
+113 DVDILFLHDSARIS
-127 AEAAE
+127 AEATE

-177 LAGDHRRHSK
+177 LAGDYRRHSK

-196 VRGQVDS
+196 VRGQVDH

-212 DERHRKYGGSVFMQE
+212 DDRHRKYGGSVFMQE
-227 PNVKNACGGLRDYH
+227 PNIKNGCGGLRDYH
-241 NLQWICYFR
+241 NMQWICYFR
-250 DGMMS
+250 DGVMS
-255 TAKLVERKF
+255 TAKLVERKY

-287 HYLSKRPSDLLTLFY
+287 HYLSKRASDLLTLFY

-323 FMRDYYQHAR
+323 FMRDYYQHGR

-348 PDLSEKEQKPVFGF
+348 PDISEQEQKPVFGF

-384 AENPEVFHED
+384 AENPEIFHED

-424 RLVNRTFQYARAARE
+424 RLVNRTFQYARSARE
-439 TFQAILSRKGQVGH
+439 TFQAILSKKGQVGH

-517 LKVEDP
+517 LKLEDP

-551 AQKVAARLQLAPE
+551 SQKVAARLQLAPE
-564 RRRKRIFLFNH
+564 RRRRLILLVDH
-575 HITLSELV
+575 HMTLSE
-583 NGQNLEDSAT
+583 NAQRRNLEDSAT

-682 NSMPDRYFQSHN
+682 SSMPDRYFQSHN

-706 SFVESRVRNPS
+706 SFVELRLRNPE

-736 FWICTWDRA
+736 VWICTWDRA

-789 SDERDLQQ
+789 SDERDLHQ

-866 ICLSGAKVNIASSR
+866 ICLSRAKVNIASSR

-898 ARKITDEATLRH
+898 GRKITDESTLRL
-910 LQKSLLAAATGGE
+910 LQMSLLTAATGGE
-923 YGRKQAPPVSR
+923 YGRK

>member
-1 MYPDGL
+1 
-7 PLMSQ
+7 MSQ

-78 LFEGALEGST
+78 LFEGALDGSD
-88 YEDKAPPVAL
+88 YADKTPPVAL

-127 AEAAE
+127 SEAAE

-196 VRGQVDS
+196 VRGQVDH

-227 PNVKNACGGLRDYH
+227 PNIKNGCGGLRDYH
-241 NLQWICYFR
+241 NMQWICYFR
-250 DGMMS
+250 DGVMS
-255 TAKLVERKF
+255 TAKLVERKY

-323 FMRDYYQHAR
+323 FMRDYYQHGR

-348 PDLSEKEQKPVFGF
+348 PDISEKEQKPVFGF

-384 AENPEVFHED
+384 AENPEIFHED

-467 LPEFGELTCL
+467 MPEFGELTCL

-502 IDTEDPKLAPYKSLF
+502 IDTEDSKLAPYKSLF
-517 LKVEDP
+517 LKLEDP

-564 RRRKRIFLFNH
+564 RRRKLILLVDH
-575 HITLSELV
+575 HMTLSEIA
-583 NGQNLEDSAT
+583 QRRNLEDSAT

-632 LVWQLYHAT
+632 LVWHLYHAT

-665 VAKKMAKDSA
+665 VSKKMAKDSA

-682 NSMPDRYFQSHN
+682 SSMPDRYFQSHN
-694 VNEIVGHLRLFR
+694 VNEIIGHLRLFR
-706 SFVESRVRNPS
+706 SFVELRLRNPK
-717 LALSAAVKWHSK
+717 LALSAAVKWQSK

-804 SLEKIDYDFA
+804 SLEKIDYDFS
-814 PLLEKARK
+814 PLMEKARK

-866 ICLSGAKVNIASSR
+866 ICLSRAKVNIASSR

-898 ARKITDEATLRH
+898 GRKITDEGMLRH
-910 LQKSLLAAATGGE
+910 LQMSLLAAATGGQ
-923 YGRKQAPPVSR
+923 YGKNKVASQG

>member
-1 MYPDGL
+1 MA
-7 PLMSQ
+7 Q

-25 TSEGSR
+25 VSEGKER
-31 RLRERLDL
+31 IQERLNL
-39 YKKFLKI
+39 YKKFLKL

-63 IVRDRAALLDIVLRH
+63 VVRDRATLLDVVLRH
-78 LFEGALEGST
+78 LFEGAVEFSPFAPET
-88 YEDKAPPVAL
+88 PPVAL

-107 ELSPYS
+107 ELNPYS
-113 DVDILFLHDSSRIS
+113 DVDILFLHDSLRVA
-127 AEAAE
+127 AETEE

-146 KVGHSTRSIDEAIKL
+146 KVGHSTRSIDGAVKL
-161 ANADVLT
+161 ANSDVIT

-177 LAGDHRRHSK
+177 LAGNQRLHSK
-187 FRREFFERC
+187 FRRDFFERC
-196 VRGQVDS
+196 VRGQVES

-227 PNVKNACGGLRDYH
+227 PNVKNGCGGLRDYH
-241 NLQWICYFR
+241 NMQWICFFR
-250 DGMMS
+250 DGVMS
-255 TAKLVERKF
+255 TGTLVERKY
-264 ISESDRRA
+264 ISQSDCRS

-287 HYLSKRPSDLLTLFY
+287 HYLSKRASNVLTLFL
-302 QGQIANSFHYPQKNV
+302 QGQIANRLNYSQKNV
-317 LRRSES
+317 LRRSEA

-333 TIYLTAKRVTEGFLL
+333 TIYLTTKRVTEQFLL
-348 PDLSEKEQKPVFGF
+348 PAITEKEEKPVFGF
-362 LAKRKLKTE
+362 LANRKLKTE
-371 QFDGFYSHGRLIY
+371 HFDGFYSHDRLIY
-384 AENPEVFHED
+384 FENREIFHDD
-394 PFRLIRVFLYAQQRE
+394 PFRLMRVFLYAQQRE
-409 LELSS
+409 MELSS
-414 ELQQLIRRRT
+414 DLQQLIRRRT

-502 IDTEDPKLAPYKSLF
+502 IDTEDPKLAAYKSLF
-517 LKVEDP
+517 LKLEDP

-564 RRRKRIFLFNH
+564 RRRKLILLVDH
-575 HITLSELV
+575 HMTLSEIA
-583 NGQNLEDSAT
+583 QRRNLEDSAT

-607 DGLMLLTLADGQGT
+607 DALMLLTLADGQGT

-653 ERRIAREDLQQA
+653 ERRIAREDLQQT
-665 VAKKMAKDSA
+665 VARKMAKDCA

-694 VNEIVGHLRLFR
+694 VNEIVGHIRLFR
-706 SFVESRVRNPS
+706 SFIESRSRDPE
-717 LALSAAVKWHSK
+717 LALASVVKWHPK

-736 FWICTWDRA
+736 CWICTWDRV

-758 SINILSADV
+758 AINILSADA
-767 YTRVDNLMLAI
+767 YSRVDNLMLGI

-789 SDERDLQQ
+789 TDQRDLQQ
-797 VESVLQE
+797 VESVLQA
-804 SLEKIDYDFA
+804 SLEKIDFDFA

-822 RTAFHLPIGL
+822 RTAFHLPLGM
-832 ELPTKLVISNEIH
+832 EFPTKLAISNEIH
-845 SGYTVI
+845 ANYTVI
-851 DLQTADRLGLLYDLL
+851 DLQTADRLGLLYDVLF
-866 ICLSGAKVNIASSR
+866 CLSRARVNIALSR
-880 IATEKG
+880 VATEKG

-898 ARKITDEATLRH
+898 GGKNTDEATLRQ
-910 LQKSLLAAATGGE
+910 LQTSLIAAATGCSYE
-923 YGRKQAPPVSR
+923 TK

>member
-1 MYPDGL
+1 
-7 PLMSQ
+7 
-12 HLEKILAH
+12 
-20 AERQL
+20 
-25 TSEGSR
+25 
-31 RLRERLDL
+31 
-39 YKKFLKI
+39 
-46 EEHRLRL
+46 
-53 KHYSGAGGLE
+53 
-63 IVRDRAALLDIVLRH
+63 
-78 LFEGALEGST
+78 
-88 YEDKAPPVAL
+88 
-98 LAIGGYGRG
+98 
-107 ELSPYS
+107 
-113 DVDILFLHDSSRIS
+113 
-127 AEAAE
+127 
-132 VIEQVLYMLWDVGF
+132 
-146 KVGHSTRSIDEAIKL
+146 
-161 ANADVLT
+161 
-168 KTSLLESRF
+168 
-177 LAGDHRRHSK
+177 
-187 FRREFFERC
+187 
-196 VRGQVDS
+196 
-203 YLKWRLENQ
+203 
-212 DERHRKYGGSVFMQE
+212 
-227 PNVKNACGGLRDYH
+227 
-241 NLQWICYFR
+241 
-250 DGMMS
+250 
-255 TAKLVERKF
+255 
-264 ISESDRRA
+264 
-272 IDRAYDFLLRVRTEL
+272 
-287 HYLSKRPSDLLTLFY
+287 
-302 QGQIANSFHYPQKNV
+302 
-317 LRRSES
+317 
-323 FMRDYYQHAR
+323 MRDYYQHGR

-384 AENPEVFHED
+384 SENPEVFHED

-409 LELSS
+409 LELSP

-467 LPEFGELTCL
+467 IPEFGELTCL

-493 VCIEKLDSL
+493 VCIEKLDL
-502 IDTEDPKLAPYKSLF
+502 VIDTEDPKLSPYKSLF
-517 LKVEDP
+517 LQLEDP

-545 EASALS
+545 EASALNS
-551 AQKVAARLQLAPE
+551 QKVAARLQLSPE
-564 RRRKRIFLFNH
+564 RRRRLILLVDH
-575 HITLSELV
+575 HMTLSEIA
-583 NGQNLEDSAT
+583 QRRNLEDSAT

-607 DGLMLLTLADGQGT
+607 DALMLLTLADGQGT

-632 LVWQLYHAT
+632 LVWHLYHAT

-653 ERRIAREDLQQA
+653 ERKIAREDLQQA

-694 VNEIVGHLRLFR
+694 INEIVGHLRLFR
-706 SFVESRVRNPS
+706 SFVELRSRNPK
-717 LALSAAVKWHSK
+717 LALSAVKWHSK

-804 SLEKIDYDFA
+804 SLEKIDYDFT

-832 ELPTKLVISNEIH
+832 ELPTKLMISNEIN

-851 DLQTADRLGLLYDLL
+851 DLQTADRLGLLYDVLV
-866 ICLSGAKVNIASSR
+866 CLSRAKVNIALSR

-898 ARKITDEATLRH
+898 GRKITEEAVLRR
-910 LQKSLLAAATGGE
+910 LQTSLLASATGGE
-923 YGRKQAPPVSR
+923 YGKK

>member
-1 MYPDGL
+1 
-7 PLMSQ
+7 MSQ

-25 TSEGSR
+25 ASEGSR

-78 LFEGALEGST
+78 LFEGAMEGSV
-88 YEDKAPPVAL
+88 YADKTPPVAL

-113 DVDILFLHDSSRIS
+113 DVDILFLHDSARIAS
-127 AEAAE
+127 EGAE

-146 KVGHSTRSIDEAIKL
+146 KVGHATRSIDEAIKL
-161 ANADVLT
+161 ANSDVLT

-212 DERHRKYGGSVFMQE
+212 DDRHRKYGGSVFMQE
-227 PNVKNACGGLRDYH
+227 PNVKNGCGGLRDYH
-241 NLQWICYFR
+241 NMQWICYFR
-250 DGMMS
+250 DGVMS
-255 TAKLVERKF
+255 TAKLVERKY

-272 IDRAYDFLLRVRTEL
+272 IDRAYDFLQRVRTEL
-287 HYLSKRPSDLLTLFY
+287 HYLSKRASDLMTLFY

-348 PDLSEKEQKPVFGF
+348 PDISVKGQKPVFGF

-384 AENPEVFHED
+384 FENAEVFHED

-467 LPEFGELTCL
+467 MPEFGELTCL

-517 LKVEDP
+517 LKLEDP

-545 EASALS
+545 EASALN
-551 AQKVAARLQLAPE
+551 AQKVAARLQLSPE
-564 RRRKRIFLFNH
+564 RRRKLILLVDNH
-575 HITLSELV
+575 MTLSEIA
-583 NGQNLEDSAT
+583 QRRNLEDSAT

-607 DGLMLLTLADGQGT
+607 DALMLLTLADGQGT

-632 LVWQLYHAT
+632 LVWHLYHAT

-665 VAKKMAKDSA
+665 VTRKMAKDSA

-694 VNEIVGHLRLFR
+694 INEIVGHIRLFR
-706 SFVESRVRNPS
+706 SFVELRLRNPKM
-717 LALSAAVKWHSK
+717 ALSAAVKWHSK

-789 SDERDLQQ
+789 SNERDLQQ

-804 SLEKIDYDFA
+804 SLEKIDYDFT

-822 RTAFHLPIGL
+822 RTAFHIPIGL

-851 DLQTADRLGLLYDLL
+851 DLQTADRLGLLYDVL
-866 ICLSGAKVNIASSR
+866 ICLSRAKVNIALSR

-898 ARKITDEATLRH
+898 SRKITDEATLRR
-910 LQKSLLAAATGGE
+910 LQTSLLAAATGGE
-923 YGRKQAPPVSR
+923 YGKR